1 MNEHF
6 ENDYTTEND
15 SYVEDD
21 GKVEVYRHDD
31 DDGDI
36 EFTIEKLA
44 KEEVYRLRRNLGAL
58 DALEMMLMDNIKTM
72 LTTIGRVDNET
83 LMDAINVFN
92 KSVRRSNDIIKGN
105 TAASLI
111 QMLLDSQEETQKQQ
125 VVETKQE
132 EQQQEQ
138 IGLDGRKRVRALLA
152 AIIDGEENSDE

>member
-21 GKVEVYRHDD
+21 GKVEVYRHD

-132 EQQQEQ
+132 ERQQEQ

>member
-21 GKVEVYRHDD
+21 GKVEVYRHD

>member
-21 GKVEVYRHDD
+21 GKVEVYRHD

-125 VVETKQE
+125 VVETKHE

>member
-1 MNEHF
+1 M
-6 ENDYTTEND
+6 
-15 SYVEDD
+15 
-21 GKVEVYRHDD
+21 YRHD

>member
-6 ENDYTTEND
+6 ENDYTSEND

-21 GKVEVYRHDD
+21 GKVEVYRHD

-83 LMDAINVFN
+83 LVDAINVFN

>member
-6 ENDYTTEND
+6 ENDYTSEND

-21 GKVEVYRHDD
+21 GKVEVYRHD